1 VLSELRVEN
10 LLLIERAELELA
22 PGLNVLTGETGAG
35 KTVLAHALDLL
46 LGGRARA
53 GIVRPG
59 ASEAY
64 VEGAF
69 APSPELLARRSRGT
83 LACGEHPRFDRTRE
97 TLACDRSGGTLAS
110 GEHPP
115 FGQHPR
121 FDRSQETLAC
131 GEHPPFGQ
139 RGGELLG
146 ELLAQDAEEVVLA
159 RRVGA
164 DGRTRAYL
172 NGRTIAVADLRTIGE
187 ALLSF
192 YGQHEHRKL
201 TLAAA
206 QLEILDGFTGPEQ
219 AARRAACAAAYREV
233 RELSEQLEGLRELDG
248 ARERELDLLEHEL
261 AEIDAVAPQEGEQE
275 RLRAERERLRCLDGL
290 LAAAAGAAEAL
301 AGGQGYDGGSDAPGA
316 MALAAGAAARLD
328 PLAGVD
334 PALDALAER
343 ASALAIEAGDL
354 AGELRDYGERL
365 EGEGEATGAGETGDH
380 AAGGLQA
387 VEERLAAL
395 ERLLRKHGPTVA
407 AVLEHAEHARERREQ
422 LVGAAVAIEEVG
434 GRLRAAQA
442 TLEERATELRAAREA
457 AAPRL
462 AEAVREQLAALAMPD
477 AAFAVELSPREPGP
491 AGGDT
496 VELMIAPNPGVPAAP
511 LREIASGG
519 ELSRVMLALMTV
531 ANSDSEA
538 TLVFD
543 EVDAGIGGHT
553 ARAVGERLRE
563 LAGTRQVVCITHLP
577 QIASLA
583 ARHFTVVKD
592 ATAGATS
599 TRVERLGE
607 REVLSELVR
616 MLGAP
621 DRDPAARRHARELR
635 KAA

>member
-1 VLSELRVEN
+1 MLQKLRVEN
-10 LLLIERAELELA
+10 LLLIEQAELELA

-46 LGGRARA
+46 LGGRART

-59 ASEAY
+59 AGEAY

-69 APSPELLARRSRGT
+69 APSPALLARLRE
-83 LACGEHPRFDRTRE
+83 GEH
-97 TLACDRSGGTLAS
+97 
-110 GEHPP
+110 
-115 FGQHPR
+115 
-121 FDRSQETLAC
+121 
-131 GEHPPFGQ
+131 
-139 RGGELLG
+139 G
-146 ELLAQDAEEVVLA
+146 ELLAADAEEVVLA

-172 NGRTIAVADLRTIGE
+172 NGRTVAVADLRTIGE

-206 QLEILDGFTGPEQ
+206 QLEILDGFCGPAQ
-219 AARRAACAAAYREV
+219 AARRAACAAAHREV

-261 AEIDAVAPQEGEQE
+261 AEIDALAPREGEEE
-275 RLRAERERLRCLDGL
+275 RLRAERERLRCLDAL
-290 LAAAAGAAEAL
+290 LVAAAGATEAL
-301 AGGQGYDGGSDAPGA
+301 AGGQGYDGGSDATGA

-343 ASALAIEAGDL
+343 AHALAIEAGDL

-365 EGEGEATGAGETGDH
+365 EGEAAGAGETGDH

-407 AVLEHAEHARERREQ
+407 AVLEHAERARERREQ
-422 LVGAAVAIEEVG
+422 LAGAAVAIEEVG
-434 GRLRAAQA
+434 GRLQAAQSHA
-442 TLEERATELRAAREA
+442 AGAGEGAARRARGRRPAPGGGGARAARRAGDARRGLRGGALPARARTGRRRRGRADDRPQPRRPRRA
-457 AAPRL
+457 AARDRL
-462 AEAVREQLAALAMPD
+462 R
-477 AAFAVELSPREPGP
+477 
-491 AGGDT
+491 
-496 VELMIAPNPGVPAAP
+496 
-511 LREIASGG
+511 G

-531 ANSDSEA
+531 ANSGSEA

-563 LAGTRQVVCITHLP
+563 LAGTRQVLCITHLP

-592 ATAGATS
+592 ATAGQHPHAGGAPG
-599 TRVERLGE
+599 RARGAQ
-607 REVLSELVR
+607 RAGADAGR
-616 MLGAP
+616 PRARPLGAP
-621 DRDPAARRHARELR
+621 PRARAAQGGLSTWRLERRVRPALARVSGTPGGR
-635 KAA
+635 